1 MQTIYTTTQQGQ
13 RILAI
18 CRSEST
24 RNGFRHLCELQTE
37 NGYTIAAAKVCY
49 INRTWEV
56 YNFQTAIHKAINAAR
71 LSADKHEN
79 EKRQQALKRQF
90 DRRACPCIY
99 GGARR
104 AK

>member
-1 MQTIYTTTQQGQ
+1 MTIYTTTQQGQ

-24 RNGFRHLCELQTE
+24 RHGFRHLCELQTE

-56 YNFQTAIHKAINAAR
+56 YNFQTVIHKAIENAH
-71 LSADKHEN
+71 LDSDKAKN
-79 EKRQQALKRQF
+79 EKRRKALKRQF
-90 DRRACPCIY
+90 DRRACPAY
-99 GGARR
+99 YGARR

>member
-49 INRTWEV
+49 IHRTWEV
-56 YNFQTAIHKAINAAR
+56 YNFQTAIHKAI
-71 LSADKHEN
+71 DKAHLDGDKATN
-79 EKRQQALKRQF
+79 EKRRRALKRQF
-90 DRRACPCIY
+90 DRRVCPSY
-99 GGARR
+99 YGARR